1 MESVRKEQLPTNYYT
16 QNMLL
21 ETIGDIS
28 PSWENEKVKNLLQAP
43 PFLSLV
49 LLVFLAKLHFCS
61 EVHEQ

>member
-28 PSWENEKVKNLLQAP
+28 PSWENEKV
-43 PFLSLV
+43 
-49 LLVFLAKLHFCS
+49 
-61 EVHEQ
+61 